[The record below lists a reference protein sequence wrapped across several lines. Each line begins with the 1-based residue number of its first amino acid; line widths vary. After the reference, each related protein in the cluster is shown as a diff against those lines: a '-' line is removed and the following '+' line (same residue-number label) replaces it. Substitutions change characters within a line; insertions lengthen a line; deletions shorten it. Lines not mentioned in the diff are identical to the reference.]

1 MTEVMTPSL
10 ADFKARCFVN
20 GVHRHSKSGKVE
32 PIGGQ
37 FAERF
42 LSHPWVR
49 DSVKEGWGRELRM
62 HLIQACKIKLMR
74 NEPIGDIEGLMP
86 DQKWI
91 SDAKRQAEIFRKAA
105 EWRDQTYGKVNGDD
119 ILRRLGITLGD
130 NAT

>member
-49 DSVKEGWGRELRM
+49 ESITEGWGRELRG
-62 HLIQACKIKLMR
+62 HLIQAAKIRLMR
-74 NEPIGDIEGLMP
+74 GEPIGDVGNLMP
-86 DQKWI
+86 SREWVAA
-91 SDAKRQAEIFRKAA
+91 AKTNAEHYRKAA
-105 EWRDQTYGKVNGDD
+105 AWRASQGAPLIDSVGLMQ
-119 ILRRLGITLGD
+119 RLGVVL
-130 NAT
+130 

>member
-1 MTEVMTPSL
+1 MTPSL

-49 DSVKEGWGRELRM
+49 DSIKEGWDRELRG
-62 HLIQACKIKLMR
+62 HLIQAVKIRIMR
-74 NEPIGDIEGLMP
+74 GEQIGGIEGLMP

-105 EWRDQTYGKVNGDD
+105 EWRDHTYGKVNGDA